1 MNKINIK
8 NNETLIFDE
17 SDIIEIY
24 QGLSIM
30 ELDITHFKYSE
41 GLSIMELDI
50 THFKY
55 SEGLRM
61 THTATNI
68 MFISNDGEIKILK
81 ARRPAYYEE
90 SVVVLGSN

>member
-1 MNKINIK
+1 MNKININ

-24 QGLSIM
+24 Q
-30 ELDITHFKYSE
+30 